1 MRLGYPV
8 LGIRI
13 RMLLGLL
20 NPDQLVRGMDLDPD
34 PGPALVPDPSIK
46 QNSKKSL
53 DSYYFVTSFG
63 LVIVEK

>member
-1 MRLGYPV
+1 V
-8 LGIRI
+8 F
-13 RMLLGLL
+13 LGLL